1 MLVRVSM
8 RGVETPVDI
17 MGSTR
22 DGTAG
27 AIRGPKA
34 CTSEEVYCKASGQ
47 KGAVRDPTIESRA

>member
-1 MLVRVSM
+1 M